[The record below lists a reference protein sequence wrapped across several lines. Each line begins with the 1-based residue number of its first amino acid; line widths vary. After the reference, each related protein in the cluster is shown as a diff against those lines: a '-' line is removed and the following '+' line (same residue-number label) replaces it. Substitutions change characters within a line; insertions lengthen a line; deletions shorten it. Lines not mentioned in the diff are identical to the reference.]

1 MPVTAP
7 PVTRND
13 DQSVLGVSFET
24 VHHPDSSPV
33 LAPISTEGRAMLLP
47 WPRSKEDVMKPN
59 RRPQQFDPSTQPLSL
74 RNIEDLNWQWEMQQ
88 AHPAIARR
96 AYELFET
103 RGCEHGH
110 DWEDWFRAESEL
122 HLNE

>member
-1 MPVTAP
+1 
-7 PVTRND
+7 
-13 DQSVLGVSFET
+13 
-24 VHHPDSSPV
+24 
-33 LAPISTEGRAMLLP
+33 
-47 WPRSKEDVMKPN
+47 MKPK
-59 RRPQQFDPSTQPLSL
+59 RRPQQSDPPTQPLSL
-74 RNIEDLNWQWEMQQ
+74 RNIEREMQQ
-88 AHPAIARR
+88 VHLAIASR

>member
-1 MPVTAP
+1 M
-7 PVTRND
+7 
-13 DQSVLGVSFET
+13 
-24 VHHPDSSPV
+24 
-33 LAPISTEGRAMLLP
+33 
-47 WPRSKEDVMKPN
+47 RSN

-88 AHPAIARR
+88 AHPTIARR
-96 AYELFET
+96 AYELFEK
-103 RGCEHGH
+103 RGGEHGH